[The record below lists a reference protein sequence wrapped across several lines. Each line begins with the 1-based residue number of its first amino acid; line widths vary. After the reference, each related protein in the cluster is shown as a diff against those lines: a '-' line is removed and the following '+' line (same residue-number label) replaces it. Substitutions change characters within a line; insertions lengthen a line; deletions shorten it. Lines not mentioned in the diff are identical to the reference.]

1 MGVGCWGDRVL
12 GDECWVMRDRVMR
25 DRVLGDECWVMR
37 DRVLG
42 VDGV

>member
-1 MGVGCWGDRVL
+1 MMDVGCWVL
-12 GDECWVMRDRVMR
+12 GRKGVGEKGCWVMR

>member
-1 MGVGCWGDRVL
+1 MLGVGCWGERVL
-12 GDECWVMRDRVMR
+12 GDECWVMR